1 MQWGALHFSWLF
13 IVLAVLLLFTL
24 RNTSFKNKFFSKY
37 PAFAAMLPVNPTL
50 FRLKQWC
57 ALVGFVLL
65 IVALMRPQWGIK
77 EKNVTLKGQDIIF
90 AMDVSISMYAR
101 DLKPDRLTRAKNAVV
116 KSLDT
121 MSGNRVALTAF
132 AYSSSVVV
140 PLTLDYT
147 AVKNAVTV
155 LSHDSVA
162 VQGTNFNAII
172 ELAAQLFKKSDRK
185 RFLILITDGEDH
197 EGNLEEALRFAR
209 ESNIIVYTVGV
220 GSEKGDRIPL
230 GSSPNAGFKTDRN
243 GNFVVSKVNPSMLR
257 MIAEETGGQF
267 FYSNDV
273 TRALIDAVEDIASSG
288 SEASAQLSIV
298 SYEEKYMI
306 PALLAC
312 VLLLTSFAL
321 TGKQR
326 RQRTVAVVLFAFVFL
341 NGFTLL
347 DNGNV
352 YNNKGIKKYTA
363 QDYQGALDAFLKAKE
378 YAQRDPKADYNTGTA
393 LYQLG
398 QFDEA
403 IRYFEGLSRSEIE
416 QDAQDAL
423 FNSGNAK
430 FRNNDTDGA
439 IALYKEVLRRNP
451 DDTDA
456 KKNLEI
462 ALKRKQEEQQQQQQ
476 QQQQEN
482 KKDGQSNDQ
491 QNKSNQE
498 QEKKNDGKDS
508 SQKKTDS
515 NADSQGDKQKV
526 RPESTLYENL
536 LNNLKDEETLKQQ
549 QLMKKQGDKRYD
561 RTNPAKDW

>member
-1 MQWGALHFSWLF
+1 MQWGAIQFVWLF
-13 IVLAVLLLFTL
+13 AVVVVLLLLTL
-24 RNTSFKNKFFSKY
+24 RNNAFKSKFFYKY
-37 PAFAAMLPVNPTL
+37 PAFESMLPINL
-50 FRLKQWC
+50 SLIRFKHWC
-57 ALVGFVLL
+57 ALAGVVLL
-65 IVALMRPQWGIK
+65 IIALMRPQWGIK

-90 AMDVSISMYAR
+90 ALDVSISMYAR
-101 DLKPDRLTRAKNAVV
+101 DIKPNRLTRAQNAII
-116 KSLDT
+116 KCLDT

-132 AYSSSVVV
+132 AYSSSIIV

-147 AVKNAVTV
+147 AVRNAVTAV
-155 LSHDSVA
+155 SHDSVE
-162 VQGTNFNAII
+162 VQGTNFNNII
-172 ELAAQLFKKSDRK
+172 ELASQLFKKSDRK
-185 RFLILITDGEDH
+185 RFLVIITDGEDH
-197 EGNLEEALRFAR
+197 EGKLEEALRFAR

-230 GSSPNAGFKTDRN
+230 GSAQNATFKTDSS
-243 GNFVVSKVNPSMLR
+243 GNFVVSKVNPAMLR

-267 FYSNDV
+267 YFSNDV
-273 TRALIDAVEDIASSG
+273 TRALTDAVQDISNSG
-288 SEASAQLSIV
+288 NEASAQLSIV

-312 VLLLTSFAL
+312 LLLLTSFAL
-321 TGKQR
+321 TGKKR
-326 RQRTVAVVLFAFVFL
+326 REKTIAVLFAVFVFF

-347 DNGNV
+347 DNGNI
-352 YNNKGIKKYTA
+352 YNNKGIKKYSA
-363 QDYQGALDAFLKAKE
+363 KDYQGALDAFLKAKE

-398 QFDEA
+398 QYDEA
-403 IRYFEGLSRSEIE
+403 LRYFNGLTRSDNEE
-416 QDAQDAL
+416 DALDAL
-423 FNSGNAK
+423 FNSGNAR

-439 IALYKEVLRRNP
+439 ITDYKNVLRRNP
-451 DDTDA
+451 EDIDA

-476 QQQQEN
+476 QDN
-482 KKDGQSNDQ
+482 KQDGQNNDQ

-515 NADSQGDKQKV
+515 SADSQGDKQKV
-526 RPESTLYENL
+526 RPESSLYENL

-549 QLMKKQGDKRYD
+549 QLMKKQGDRRYD